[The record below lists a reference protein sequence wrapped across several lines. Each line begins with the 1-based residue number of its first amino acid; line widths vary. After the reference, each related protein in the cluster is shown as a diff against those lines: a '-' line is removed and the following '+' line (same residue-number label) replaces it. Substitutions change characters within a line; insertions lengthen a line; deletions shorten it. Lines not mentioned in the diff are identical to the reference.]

1 MVIFCE
7 NDRGKEGVRGRRTQ
21 LIIVRGQ
28 FRGNSAEFPLDIRR
42 CHNCVTTD
50 DVKAWL
56 RRYADLLRE
65 ADLLRARADAI
76 RSRAASPPTSAVDG
90 MPRGP
95 SFEGDRIG
103 GVISTADVIEGQVAE
118 KEAQA
123 AEAYREID
131 ATIQQISGKHAA
143 ERKFILQCRY
153 LDRMDWPDVIFL
165 LFGEKDDFGDR
176 EDSYGRRAYDIHKA
190 ALQDIGT
197 ILDENKGEKEDG

>member
-1 MVIFCE
+1 M
-7 NDRGKEGVRGRRTQ
+7 GEGNPAHHCPRK
-21 LIIVRGQ
+21 
-28 FRGNSAEFPLDIRR
+28 FRGNSTEFPLDIRR

-50 DVKAWL
+50 DVKAWM

-118 KEAQA
+118 KEADGTY
-123 AEAYREID
+123 EGDVSLDTFSE
-131 ATIQQISGKHAA
+131 
-143 ERKFILQCRY
+143 FIKGFINE
-153 LDRMDWPDVIFL
+153 PV
-165 LFGEKDDFGDR
+165 
-176 EDSYGRRAYDIHKA
+176 
-190 ALQDIGT
+190 GT
-197 ILDENKGEKEDG
+197 IASIEINNING

>member
-1 MVIFCE
+1 MTNYNVNSNYNTTATAATTKRAKKGAE
-7 NDRGKEGVRGRRTQ
+7 GGGTLSATDQVKE
-21 LIIVRGQ
+21 
-28 FRGNSAEFPLDIRR
+28 
-42 CHNCVTTD
+42 
-50 DVKAWL
+50 WL
-56 RRYADLLRE
+56 SRYAVAARE
-65 ADLLRARADAI
+65 VALLRARADAI
-76 RSRAASPPTSAVDG
+76 RDRAASPSSPTLDG
-90 MPRGP
+90 MPRSPG
-95 SFEGDRIG
+95 FEGDRLGEVIG
-103 GVISTADVIEGQVAE
+103 TADVIEGQVAE

-176 EDSYGRRAYDIHKA
+176 EDSYGRRAYNIHKA

>member
-1 MVIFCE
+1 MTNYNANSNYNTTATATTTKRAKKDAEGGGTLSTDQV
-7 NDRGKEGVRGRRTQ
+7 KE
-21 LIIVRGQ
+21 
-28 FRGNSAEFPLDIRR
+28 
-42 CHNCVTTD
+42 
-50 DVKAWL
+50 WL
-56 RRYADLLRE
+56 SRYAVAARE
-65 ADLLRARADAI
+65 VALLRARADAI
-76 RSRAASPPTSAVDG
+76 RDRATSPASPTLDG
-90 MPRGP
+90 MPRSPG
-95 SFEGDRIG
+95 FEGDRLGEVIG
-103 GVISTADVIEGQVAE
+103 IADVIERQVAE

-131 ATIQQISGKHAA
+131 ATIQQISGKHAT

-176 EDSYGRRAYDIHKA
+176 EDSYGRRAYNIHKE

>member
-1 MVIFCE
+1 MTNYNVNSNYNTTATAATTKRAKKGAE
-7 NDRGKEGVRGRRTQ
+7 GGGTLSATDQVKE
-21 LIIVRGQ
+21 
-28 FRGNSAEFPLDIRR
+28 
-42 CHNCVTTD
+42 
-50 DVKAWL
+50 WL
-56 RRYADLLRE
+56 SRYAVAARE
-65 ADLLRARADAI
+65 VALLRARADAI
-76 RSRAASPPTSAVDG
+76 RDRAASPSSPTLDG
-90 MPRGP
+90 MPRSPG
-95 SFEGDRIG
+95 FEGDRLGEVIG
-103 GVISTADVIEGQVAE
+103 IADVIERQVAE

-176 EDSYGRRAYDIHKA
+176 EDSYGRRAYNIHKA

>member
-1 MVIFCE
+1 MTNYNANSNYNTTATATTTKRAKKDAEGGGTLSTDQV
-7 NDRGKEGVRGRRTQ
+7 KE
-21 LIIVRGQ
+21 
-28 FRGNSAEFPLDIRR
+28 
-42 CHNCVTTD
+42 
-50 DVKAWL
+50 WL
-56 RRYADLLRE
+56 SRYAVAARE
-65 ADLLRARADAI
+65 VALLRARADAI
-76 RSRAASPPTSAVDG
+76 RDRATSPASPTLDG
-90 MPRGP
+90 MPRSPG
-95 SFEGDRIG
+95 FEGDRLGEVIG
-103 GVISTADVIEGQVAE
+103 IADVIERQVAE

-131 ATIQQISGKHAA
+131 ATIQQISGKHAT

-176 EDSYGRRAYDIHKA
+176 EDSYGRRAYNIHKA

>member
-7 NDRGKEGVRGRRTQ
+7 NDRGKERVWGRKTQ

-28 FRGNSAEFPLDIRR
+28 FRGNSTEFPRDIRR

-50 DVKAWL
+50 DVKAWM

-65 ADLLRARADAI
+65 VELLRARADAI
-76 RSRAASPPTSAVDG
+76 RSRAASPPTSALDG
-90 MPRGP
+90 LPHSPG
-95 SFEGDRIG
+95 FEGDKLG
-103 GVISTADVIEGQVAE
+103 GVIGTADVIEQRVSE

-123 AEAYREID
+123 AEAYQEID

-153 LDRMDWPDVIFL
+153 LDRLDWPDVIFL
-165 LFGEKDDFGDR
+165 LFGDKDDFGDR
-176 EDSYGRRAYDIHKA
+176 EDSYIRRTYSIHKA
-190 ALQDIGT
+190 ALQDIGE

>member
-1 MVIFCE
+1 MTNYNANSNYNTTATATTTKRAKKDAEGGGTLSTDQV
-7 NDRGKEGVRGRRTQ
+7 KE
-21 LIIVRGQ
+21 
-28 FRGNSAEFPLDIRR
+28 
-42 CHNCVTTD
+42 
-50 DVKAWL
+50 WL
-56 RRYADLLRE
+56 SSYAVAARE
-65 ADLLRARADAI
+65 VALLRARADAI
-76 RSRAASPPTSAVDG
+76 RDRATSPASPTLDG
-90 MPRGP
+90 MPRSPG
-95 SFEGDRIG
+95 FEGDRLGEVIG
-103 GVISTADVIEGQVAE
+103 IADVIERQVAE

-131 ATIQQISGKHAA
+131 ATIQQISGKHAT

-176 EDSYGRRAYDIHKA
+176 EDSYGRRAYNIHKA